1 MPSPIGIYF
10 GTENVDVLSLS
21 GTFQNPK
28 ILTFA
33 RSRLP
38 DEKTWRS
45 QTRVE
50 GPEAGIPA
58 SSTAAQESSQA
69 IARVIQTIL
78 PKLGVNAVKA
88 FISIPAE
95 SVVIR
100 YFQMPTI
107 PSHERKMAIAFEAK
121 KYLPFKLEELITDY
135 EVVTRRSDPAL
146 MRVMF
151 FGIKRSSVAMYSSLF
166 QASGITPLCLEPAP
180 ISLMRLV
187 RHTGQLSSGQ
197 VAAILHMEH
206 DSATISIARDD
217 LLYLSR
223 NVSILPG
230 GEGMAG
236 GPESPSDL
244 LEALVNET
252 RVSVDYY
259 RRRFLGEPA
268 VQKVIVFG
276 QEMDSKRISDLAG
289 ALDLPVVPGNPFSKI
304 AGATTLPPGLAVT
317 AGLALRGMEK
327 RPREINL
334 LPPDQRRHGEGLLK
348 PLMAEIAAALVL
360 LGVWYG
366 LSVADLNAQ
375 RERVQAL
382 RAGQSF
388 PEQVSP
394 ASTNADLQQIK
405 SSRDKELQMIRS
417 ISDFPV
423 KPSEILV
430 QLSKLIPQEA
440 WLQQVFFRES
450 LQTSPSARRRAL
462 RLIGTTY
469 SSNRDA
475 ELQRTN
481 DFLSALR
488 SDKLFNRAFSEF
500 SLDSVQR
507 TQFRDEDVTEF
518 LITCASHPE
527 EMKKEF
533 SSSAAPTR
541 RGRP

>member
-21 GTFQNPK
+21 GTFQHPK

-33 RSRLP
+33 RSKLP
-38 DEKTWRS
+38 DEKTWRN

-50 GPEAGIPA
+50 GPETGMPA
-58 SSTAAQESSQA
+58 SSTAAQESSQS

-107 PSHERKMAIAFEAK
+107 PPHERKMAIAFEAK

-166 QASGITPLCLEPAP
+166 QTSEITPLCLEPAP
-180 ISLMRLV
+180 ISLMRLM
-187 RHTGQLSSGQ
+187 RHTGQLGSGQ

-223 NVSILPG
+223 NVSILPAGDGLTG
-230 GEGMAG
+230 GQEA
-236 GPESPSDL
+236 PLDL

-259 RRRFLGEPA
+259 RRRFLGEPS

-289 ALDLPVVPGNPFSKI
+289 ALDLPVVPGDPFSKMT
-304 AGATTLPPGLAVT
+304 GATALPPGLAVT

-327 RPREINL
+327 KPREINL
-334 LPPDQRRHGEGLLK
+334 LPPEQRRQGESLLK
-348 PLMAEIAAALVL
+348 PLMAEVAAALAL
-360 LGVWYG
+360 LGIWYG
-366 LSVADLNAQ
+366 LSIADLNAQ
-375 RERVQAL
+375 RQKVQIL
-382 RAGQSF
+382 RAGQAL

-394 ASTNADLQQIK
+394 ESTNADLRQIK
-405 SSRDKELQMIRS
+405 STRDKETQVLKS
-417 ISDFPV
+417 ISELPV
-423 KPSEILV
+423 KPSEILI

-450 LQTSPSARRRAL
+450 LQPSPSVRRRAL
-462 RLIGTTY
+462 RLIGTAY
-469 SSNRDA
+469 SSNRDV

-488 SDKLFNRAFSEF
+488 SDKLFSGAFSEF

-507 TQFRDEDVTEF
+507 TQFQDEDVTEF

-527 EMKKEF
+527 EMKKDF
-533 SSSAAPTR
+533 SSGSGPAR